1 MRFSFYVLGQFCRL
15 VLEGAGSYSSFGN
28 VFLAVYP
35 LLAPL
40 CMLKDGYWWWF
51 QLYHDL
57 PACFS
62 AFAGGYVVSLKWD
75 LHISCSFSPAAFA
88 LFTIALSLWSF
99 SSAVLPQLK
108 MPSVSIP
115 STVCCSSNSP
125 NGSLQKQHFSKG
137 VCSLHKREQC
147 FLNTAD
153 VSSVDCQIFSFGNTF
168 LLQTRKSIPFYIV
181 SYLLGLYSS
190 KRFFIL
196 VPQKSRSFLIL
207 MILLVTL
214 WFIVNF
220 SFWFS
225 SRRIWDSTAFPLVL
239 LTVSFW
245 LLVVDL
251 WLFFGSLVS
260 WLSN

>member
-1 MRFSFYVLGQFCRL
+1 
-15 VLEGAGSYSSFGN
+15 
-28 VFLAVYP
+28 
-35 LLAPL
+35 
-40 CMLKDGYWWWF
+40 MLKDGYWWWF

-137 VCSLHKREQC
+137 CTSLHKWEHC
-147 FLNTAD
+147 FLNTAV
-153 VSSVDCQIFSFGNTF
+153 VSTVECQIFFF
-168 LLQTRKSIPFYIV
+168 LQYFSSCRQENLFLFAV
-181 SYLLGLYSS
+181 SYQLVSTIVKDSS
-190 KRFFIL
+190 SL
-196 VPQKSRSFLIL
+196 SHKSQGAS
-207 MILLVTL
+207 
-214 WFIVNF
+214 
-220 SFWFS
+220 SFWWF
-225 SRRIWDSTAFPLVL
+225 
-239 LTVSFW
+239 FW
-245 LLVVDL
+245 LHYD
-251 WLFFGSLVS
+251 S
-260 WLSN
+260 